1 VNYGILTGHQ
11 TEYNTNPPLRFAQ
24 RKGSKRKSDGDISY
38 WTHVREMIAWQ
49 RVSGL
54 PRAVGRKCL
63 VAECRGSFHGCTY
76 GRQLRRG
83 GIALVWSGI
92 VTHGD
97 RDRYS
102 G

>member
-1 VNYGILTGHQ
+1 MNYSILTGHQ

-24 RKGSKRKSDGDISY
+24 RKGRKRKSDGDISN
-38 WTHVREMIAWQ
+38 WTHVREMLAWQ

-54 PRAVGRKCL
+54 PGWWEGNVSLLCVEVRFTGAL
-63 VAECRGSFHGCTY
+63 TAGSY
-76 GRQLRRG
+76 GVEASLW
-83 GIALVWSGI
+83 VWSGI